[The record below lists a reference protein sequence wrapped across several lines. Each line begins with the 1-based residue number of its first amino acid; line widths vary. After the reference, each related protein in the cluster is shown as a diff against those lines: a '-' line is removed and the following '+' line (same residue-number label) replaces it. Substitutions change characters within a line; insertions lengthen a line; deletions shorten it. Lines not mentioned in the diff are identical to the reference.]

1 MKPFKIGQGE
11 YIKADNSTRI
21 GQGGFGT
28 VFKGKW
34 HGEKSAFKYLRIR
47 NESNK
52 QTQYY
57 LHDVVEKYHE
67 RLTEY
72 FTQLDVSTNY
82 DSGIIIPNAFYR
94 QQLQVKD
101 DNGNWEAENYDV
113 YVYPRYDCNLY
124 ELHEMHFNS
133 FDKEITMNIIDQCFT
148 RFASK
153 INLTFLN

>member
-1 MKPFKIGQGE
+1 MRPFRIGQGE

-34 HGEKSAFKYLRIR
+34 HAEESAFKYLRIR
-47 NESNK
+47 DESDE
-52 QTQYY
+52 QTQRY
-57 LHDVVEKYHE
+57 LRDVIEKYHE

-72 FTQLDVSTNY
+72 FKQLDVSRNRN
-82 DSGIIIPNAFYR
+82 SGIIIPSAFYR

-101 DNGNWEAENYDV
+101 DNGNWRAENYDV

-124 ELHEMHFNS
+124 ELHEKHFDS
-133 FDKEITMNIIDQCFT
+133 FDKEITMNIIEQCFV
-148 RFASK
+148 R
-153 INLTFLN
+153 

>member
-28 VFKGKW
+28 VFKGNW
-34 HGEKSAFKYLRIR
+34 HGENSAFKYLRIR

-57 LHDVVEKYHE
+57 LRDVVEKYHE

-72 FTQLDVSTNY
+72 FKQLDVSTNY
-82 DSGIIIPNAFYR
+82 NSGIIIPNAFYR
-94 QQLQVKD
+94 QQLQVRD
-101 DNGNWEAENYDV
+101 DNGNWEAENFDV
-113 YVYPRYDCNLY
+113 YVYPLYDCNLY
-124 ELHEMHFNS
+124 ELHALHFDS

-148 RFASK
+148 RYALK
-153 INLTFLN
+153 INLIFLN